1 MLTNLIMFLI
11 GVIIGAIGIILWT
24 CLIVGAEADEKDRQM
39 FEKYLKEKEN
49 EE

>member
-24 CLIVGAEADEKDRQM
+24 CLVVGSDADDLMESG
-39 FEKYLKEKEN
+39 EN
-49 EE
+49 HEID

>member
-24 CLIVGAEADEKDRQM
+24 CLVIGSDANDLMERGDK
-39 FEKYLKEKEN
+39 N
-49 EE
+49 EID